1 MREVTKCEG
10 SECYWG
16 GIWGSPKNG
25 EGNRRYEGDAM
36 KCEGGGNCPD
46 KEGSEKGNGEGGRVL
61 RNGGHV
67 LSPVI
72 VSLTPC
78 PEQNTQ
84 C

>member
-1 MREVTKCEG
+1 MRGVSVTGE
-10 SECYWG
+10 EFG
-16 GIWGSPKNG
+16 GRQRMEKGT
-25 EGNRRYEGDAM
+25 GDM
-36 KCEGGGNCPD
+36 RGMQWSVRGGNCPD

>member
-1 MREVTKCEG
+1 VR
-10 SECYWG
+10 
-16 GIWGSPKNG
+16 
-25 EGNRRYEGDAM
+25 
-36 KCEGGGNCPD
+36 GGNCPD

-67 LSPVI
+67 LSLVI